1 MPDLILHPFR
11 SLDLVGRQPR
21 LSTPVYAVQPTNTDG
36 GGCPV
41 PESSE
46 LSEVVLTQRR
56 LLERLLAHGRRETGE
71 EPSLRSPDAGDPEFV
86 KNLQILLRL
95 VVDADALALRAAH
108 NLSGDPAQ
116 AAAVT
121 ARLPELRE
129 RITLPTEVPLTLEV
143 LLARRFEL
151 ERLLIELGDRT
162 YLAGRLA
169 DLYDEQPGAVSTWR
183 SLYGDELPAL
193 LPGGVTR
200 HPEAVPP
207 AGPDEVEATRE
218 RLARLMH
225 VKESQDQVV
234 KARWALKRRVTAPT
248 ILVLLLAVAAFA
260 AAVAGL
266 AADDRALW
274 SAAAAGAAGAALGG
288 LIRLRDEVT
297 GGTQARQFWLFFVG
311 QVLVGVAAGVLTF
324 LIDDGG
330 LVAVAGGPA
339 GVAAVAFAVGF
350 SEAAFVGLLSRLGGS
365 VAA

>member
-1 MPDLILHPFR
+1 
-11 SLDLVGRQPR
+11 
-21 LSTPVYAVQPTNTDG
+21 
-36 GGCPV
+36 
-41 PESSE
+41 
-46 LSEVVLTQRR
+46 
-56 LLERLLAHGRRETGE
+56 
-71 EPSLRSPDAGDPEFV
+71 
-86 KNLQILLRL
+86 
-95 VVDADALALRAAH
+95 VVDADALYLRAAH

-121 ARLPELRE
+121 GRLDELRE
-129 RITLPTEVPLTLEV
+129 RIALPTEVPLTLE
-143 LLARRFEL
+143 LLLGRRFEL

-169 DLYDEQPGAVSTWR
+169 ELYDEQPGTVSTWR

-200 HPEAVPP
+200 HPEQAPP
-207 AGPDEVEATRE
+207 PGTEEVEATRQ
-218 RLARLMH
+218 RLARLVH
-225 VKESQDQVV
+225 AKESQAQAV
-234 KARWALKRRVTAPT
+234 KARWALKQRVTAPT

-260 AAVAGL
+260 AAVSGMV
-266 AADDRALW
+266 ADDRALW
-274 SAAAAGAAGAALGG
+274 SAGAAGAAGAALGG

-330 LVAVAGGPA
+330 LVAVAGGGA

-350 SEAAFVGLLSRLGGS
+350 SEAAFVGLLTRLGGS
-365 VAA
+365 VAG

>member
-1 MPDLILHPFR
+1 LAVPA
-11 SLDLVGRQPR
+11 
-21 LSTPVYAVQPTNTDG
+21 ST
-36 GGCPV
+36 
-41 PESSE
+41 E
-46 LSEVVLTQRR
+46 LSEAVLTQRR
-56 LLERLLAHGRRETGE
+56 LLERLLVHGRRETGE
-71 EPSLRSPDAGDPEFV
+71 EPSLRSPDAGDAEFV
-86 KNLQILLRL
+86 KNLQIFLRL
-95 VVDADALALRAAH
+95 VVDADALYLRAAH

-121 ARLPELRE
+121 SRLQELRE
-129 RITLPTEVPLTLEV
+129 RIALPTEVPLTLE
-143 LLARRFEL
+143 LLLGRRFEL

-169 DLYDEQPGAVSTWR
+169 DLYDEQPGTVSTWR

-200 HPEAVPP
+200 HPEAAPP
-207 AGPDEVEATRE
+207 AGAEELEATRE

-225 VKESQDQVV
+225 AKESQTHVN
-234 KARWALKRRVTAPT
+234 KARWALKQRVTAPT

-260 AAVAGL
+260 AAVSGMV
-266 AADDRALW
+266 ADDQALW

-297 GGTQARQFWLFFVG
+297 LGTQARQFWLFFVG

-330 LVAVAGGPA
+330 LVAVAGGAA
-339 GVAAVAFAVGF
+339 GVAAVAFTVGF
-350 SEAAFVGLLSRLGGS
+350 SEAAFVGLLTRLGGS
-365 VAA
+365 VAG

>member
-1 MPDLILHPFR
+1 
-11 SLDLVGRQPR
+11 
-21 LSTPVYAVQPTNTDG
+21 
-36 GGCPV
+36 V
-41 PESSE
+41 PASSE
-46 LSEVVLTQRR
+46 LSEAVLAQRR
-56 LLERLLAHGRRETGE
+56 LLERLLARRRREPGE
-71 EPSLRSPDAGDPEFV
+71 EPSLRSPHARDPELV
-86 KNLQILLRL
+86 KNLQIFLRL
-95 VVDADALALRAAH
+95 VADTDALYLRAAH

-121 ARLPELRE
+121 GRLNELRE

-143 LLARRFEL
+143 LLGRRFEL

-169 DLYDEQPGAVSTWR
+169 DLYDEEPGTVSTWR

-200 HPEAVPP
+200 QPEAAPP
-207 AGPDEVEATRE
+207 VGTDEVEATRR
-218 RLARLMH
+218 RLARLLRA
-225 VKESQDQVV
+225 KESQAQAV
-234 KARWALKRRVTAPT
+234 KARWGLKRRVAGPT

-260 AAVAGL
+260 AAVAGV
-266 AADDRALW
+266 AADDRGLW

-297 GGTQARQFWLFFVG
+297 LGTQARQFWLFFVG

-330 LVAVAGGPA
+330 LVAVAGGGA

-350 SEAAFVGLLSRLGGS
+350 SEAAFVGLLTRLGGS
-365 VAA
+365 VAG